1 MTISLSL
8 LLSFFSSFYFVSIA
22 IGAIATIIFISIYR
36 HFKKESAG
44 ILDRKKSKG
53 QYEEE
58 VGTEIQKLVN
68 LVFLEYGGAVFAFFG
83 LLRKRSIKLEKDG
96 DESKQTHEY
105 ELVHPRVSLRK
116 DRHPHFIWSDED
128 LFAEGTQIEF
138 SKVPEGQRRSN
149 RFARNM
155 MIIMTVLINAILLVL
170 ELGAQPGSPFAY
182 SYGLLRWYYI
192 PVGEV
197 ILFLLLI
204 YYVVKKIRGQTW
216 VVNLIMAEI
225 APISKKEGR
234 HFGVVVNGHTPLI
247 EKLKRGGG
255 VDAET
260 LKKYAKVLSDTN
272 AEEAAALKREIQT
285 DQAVITG
292 QKILIE
298 KMNVQREASIV
309 SGGTEIKKVMPKW
322 AYAAMMSLT
331 VGIVALLFLM
341 FG

>member
-1 MTISLSL
+1 MAI
-8 LLSFFSSFYFVSIA
+8 IA
-22 IGAIATIIFISIYR
+22 AVIFISVYR
-36 HFKKESAG
+36 YFKKESTG
-44 ILDRKKSKG
+44 ILDRKKSRG

-58 VGTEIQKLVN
+58 VGTEVQKLVN
-68 LVFLEYGGAVFAFFG
+68 LVFMEYGGTAFQFFG
-83 LLRKRSIKLEKDG
+83 LLRKRSIKLERDS
-96 DESKQTHEY
+96 DDSNQTHEY

-155 MIIMTVLINAILLVL
+155 MVILTVLINGIILVL
-170 ELGAQPGSPFAY
+170 ELGAQPGSPLSY

-192 PVGEV
+192 PMGEV
-197 ILFLLLI
+197 IVFLLLI
-204 YYVVKKIRGQTW
+204 YYVVKKIRSQTW
-216 VVNLIMAEI
+216 VVNLIMVET
-225 APISKKEGR
+225 APISQKEGR
-234 HFGVVVNGHTPLI
+234 HFGLVVNGHTPLI
-247 EKLKRGGG
+247 EKLKKASGIDG
-255 VDAET
+255 EQ

-272 AEEAAALKREIQT
+272 AEEAAALKKEIRT

-309 SGGTEIKKVMPKW
+309 SGGTEIKKVMPGW
-322 AYAAMMSLT
+322 AYATMLSLT
-331 VGIVALLFLM
+331 VGVVALLFLI